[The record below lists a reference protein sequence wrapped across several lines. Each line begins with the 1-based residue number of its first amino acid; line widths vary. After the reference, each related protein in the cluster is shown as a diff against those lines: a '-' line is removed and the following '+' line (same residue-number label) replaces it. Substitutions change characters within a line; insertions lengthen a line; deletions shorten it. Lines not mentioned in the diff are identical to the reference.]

1 MGFSLAFFKGKS
13 EVSRISALRTGRR
26 NEKRINVFLDGRF
39 AFSLGAEVAAKE
51 NLQVGQELAG
61 DQIESL
67 TGSDQ
72 LQRCLEAA
80 YRYLSYRPRSESE
93 IRERMLR
100 RGFAAETIDAAIVH
114 LREGNLLD
122 DEAFAQFWK
131 ENRESFSPRSQWL
144 TGLELR
150 RMGVM
155 NEVIEQTVADMD
167 DAGNAYRAALQK
179 TRRGAPADYQGFR
192 RRLGDYLRRRGFNYE
207 VIGHT
212 VEKVWQERGNSSG

>member
-1 MGFSLAFFKGKS
+1 MGFSLMFLKERSK
-13 EVSRISALRTGRR
+13 VSRITELRTGRR
-26 NEKRINVFLDGRF
+26 REKRINVFLDGRF

-51 NLQVGQELAG
+51 DLQVDQELSVA
-61 DQIESL
+61 QVEAL

-93 IRERMLR
+93 IRERMQR
-100 RGFAAETIDAAIVH
+100 RGFAVETIDTAIAR
-114 LREGNLLD
+114 LREQNLLD

-144 TGLELR
+144 TKLELK
-150 RMGVM
+150 RMGVT
-155 NEVIEQTVADMD
+155 NNAIEQVVAGMD
-167 DAGNAYRAALQK
+167 DGENAYRAALQK
-179 TRRGAPADYQGFR
+179 TRRGAPADYPSFR

-212 VEKVWQERGNSSG
+212 LERVWQERGNSSG

>member
-1 MGFSLAFFKGKS
+1 MFLKGRSK
-13 EVSRISALRTGRR
+13 VSRITDLRIGKRR
-26 NEKRINVFLDGRF
+26 GKRINIYLDGRF
-39 AFSLGAEVAAKE
+39 SFSLGAEVVAKE
-51 NLQVGQELAG
+51 NLQVGQELSVA
-61 DQIESL
+61 QVEAL

-93 IRERMLR
+93 IRGRMQR
-100 RGFAAETIDAAIVH
+100 RGFAVETIDAAIAR
-114 LREGNLLD
+114 LREQNLLD

-144 TGLELR
+144 TGLELK

-155 NEVIEQTVADMD
+155 NDVIEQTVAGID
-167 DAGNAYRAALQK
+167 DDENAYRAALNK
-179 TRRGAPADYQGFR
+179 TRHGTPADYQSFR

-207 VIGHT
+207 VISHT
-212 VEKVWQERGNSSG
+212 LEKVWQERGNSSG